1 MLRFTLR
8 EDGTAR
14 HAFARLPSKSDG
26 NRAAFTLVELLVV
39 IAIIAVLIALLLPA
53 VQAAREA
60 ARRTECQN
68 HLKQIGLAVQN
79 HISAQK
85 IFPTGGWSYYWVG
98 DPDRGFDKR
107 QCGGWAYNILPWLE
121 EKQIHD
127 AGKGMSY
134 QGSDSGQKSQAL
146 GRMMG
151 MAARTFLCPTRR
163 PDAAIFDITQYNG
176 GSVKNQ
182 FRNVN
187 GSLESRRTR

>member
-134 QGSDSGQKSQAL
+134 QGSDSGQKRISSHAVIIAL
-146 GRMMG
+146 TLVTKPLIKT
-151 MAARTFLCPTRR
+151 ASLDSRTALPTW
-163 PDAAIFDITQYNG
+163 IHLHSIQ
-176 GSVKNQ
+176 
-182 FRNVN
+182 
-187 GSLESRRTR
+187 